1 MEELNTPTMP
11 TDVVPNYLS
20 FVPIQ
25 ITLDIN
31 PGDLLSS
38 AVKAVS

>member
-1 MEELNTPTMP
+1 MDESNTPTMP
-11 TDVVPNYLS
+11 TNVVPNDPS

-31 PGDLLSS
+31 LGDLLSS
-38 AVKAVS
+38 AV